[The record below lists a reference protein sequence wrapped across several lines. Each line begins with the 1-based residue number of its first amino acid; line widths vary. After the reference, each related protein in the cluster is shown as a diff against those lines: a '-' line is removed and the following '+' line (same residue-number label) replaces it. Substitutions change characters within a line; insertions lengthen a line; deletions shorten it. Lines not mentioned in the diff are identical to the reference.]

1 MKKYLV
7 TITETLELE
16 LELSAENAAQAEEM
30 ARDGYRVGSYILDA
44 SHFTDVDF
52 STKPVKRERDAER

>member
-44 SHFTDVDF
+44 CQWQD
-52 STKPVKRERDAER
+52 KNAQKG